1 MGGVV
6 TIGRLI
12 IDSSD
17 MSKRSSESA
26 GALACVATGG
36 SGCGAL
42 DDSSEPK
49 VLALLV
55 GGRRTELSGHEV
67 IAPSVVGG
75 LFVSYLH

>member
-1 MGGVV
+1 MGSVV
-6 TIGRLI
+6 SIRCLI
-12 IDSSD
+12 IDFD
-17 MSKRSSESA
+17 DRSEGTSESA
-26 GALACVATGG
+26 GGSDCKALN
-36 SGCGAL
+36 
-42 DDSSEPK
+42 DSLGPE